1 MTRPTPQRKSRRITQ
16 ACDFCHKRGIKC
28 RAAPADAS
36 SPGNKSCLT
45 CIEYDQECTRHRQPK
60 KRGTK
65 PRGSEGSHGGGKDRR
80 CQLDNRKIVTALLD
94 VYLDT
99 IHPTFPFFCER
110 ELWVGWRE
118 GTFPSGSSE
127 YMSLICM
134 CALSAQHVGKRA
146 LFTDDM
152 APSDFASLA
161 NDYLQEAV
169 RLVPVD
175 FDSPDIDLIRSYG
188 LLALLGA
195 QEGDTAMIHKYLVL
209 YHGMSARFSLHD
221 EPRWPGDTTECDR
234 EVRRRLWWTL
244 YRLEVHTACV
254 LGSLI
259 RCPEAHSDVGY
270 PCGTHHSAFIPG
282 RDGKFENWFE
292 GWNLTTD
299 LYRVLEHA
307 ISDFRTRKQNQK
319 SILHNTHGP
328 SKSRE
333 ISETLSK
340 IQAELLPHFGSATV
354 RSSDSGR
361 NRCGFQAANILCT
374 IHLARMLSTV
384 SDEDNLHAACKTAQ
398 EMMQN
403 MEAIPLEY
411 IRAGGS
417 PLVQQLAGVGHM
429 LIGVSGKHNLSRSD
443 YGNLKGVITYMVDFL
458 GHLENYGNVAVTA
471 KQRLLSRLTDVDRR
485 VSASTQEITTETG
498 PQLVCSPSS
507 ENLFNDGQDGDV
519 FSTTLFIS
527 FTWPFDLPGNERDA

>member
-1 MTRPTPQRKSRRITQ
+1 
-16 ACDFCHKRGIKC
+16 
-28 RAAPADAS
+28 
-36 SPGNKSCLT
+36 
-45 CIEYDQECTRHRQPK
+45 
-60 KRGTK
+60 
-65 PRGSEGSHGGGKDRR
+65 
-80 CQLDNRKIVTALLD
+80 
-94 VYLDT
+94 
-99 IHPTFPFFCER
+99 
-110 ELWVGWRE
+110 
-118 GTFPSGSSE
+118 
-127 YMSLICM
+127 MSLICM

-152 APSDFASLA
+152 ALSDFASLA
-161 NDYLQEAV
+161 NDYLQEAM

-195 QEGDTAMIHKYLVL
+195 QEGDTAMIHKYLAL

-221 EPRWPGDTTECDR
+221 ESRWPGDTTECNR
-234 EVRRRLWWTL
+234 EVRRRLWWAL

-299 LYRVLEHA
+299 LYRVLEHS
-307 ISDFRTRKQNQK
+307 ISDFRTRKQNPK
-319 SILHNTHGP
+319 SILHNNHDS

-333 ISETLSK
+333 ISETLSR
-340 IQAELLPHFGSATV
+340 IQAELLPHFGSATT

-384 SDEDNLHAACKTAQ
+384 SEENNLHAACKTAQ

-429 LIGVSGKHNLSRSD
+429 LIGVSIKHNLSQSD
-443 YGNLKGVITYMVDFL
+443 YDSFKGVLTSMIDFL
-458 GHLENYGNVAVTA
+458 ERLEKYSNVAVAA
-471 KQRLLSRLTDVDRR
+471 KQRLISRLTDVDRR
-485 VSASTQEITTETG
+485 ASASSQEITSETG
-498 PQLVCSPSS
+498 PQLAWPPFS
-507 ENLFNDGQDGDV
+507 ETMLNEGQDGDI
-519 FSTTLFIS
+519 FSTALLNS
-527 FTWPFDLPGNERDA
+527 FTWPYDTPGHE